1 MRVDDEDISYRP
13 VKRERTGSEWLG
25 IIALA
30 VLIGTLSADVV
41 RLLTVSAWANY
52 QMSKAADA
60 ARTAQTNAAIQLQNA
75 ANARSEQ
82 TQRQQAAMIEQARQR
97 AYEAKYNSDECRFW
111 RDTNAINPSNKAL
124 KGIADNCP

>member
-13 VKRERTGSEWLG
+13 LKRERTSSEWLG

-41 RLLTVSAWANY
+41 RLLTISAWANY

-60 ARTAQTNAAIQLQNA
+60 ARASQANAAIQMQNA
-75 ANARSEQ
+75 TNARNEQ
-82 TQRQQAAMIEQARQR
+82 AQRQQAAQMEQARQR
-97 AYEAKYNSDECRFW
+97 AYEARYNSDECRFW
-111 RDTNAINPSNKAL
+111 RDTNAINPSSKAV